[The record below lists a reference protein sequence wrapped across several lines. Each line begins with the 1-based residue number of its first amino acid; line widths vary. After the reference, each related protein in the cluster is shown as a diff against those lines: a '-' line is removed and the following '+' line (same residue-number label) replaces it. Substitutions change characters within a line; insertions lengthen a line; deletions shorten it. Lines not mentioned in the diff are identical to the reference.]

1 MQTGASP
8 EQNPTYSDSKRK
20 AKTHLK
26 KKTSPIKHRALNWLL
41 NPRKD
46 MATFLKFPEKKP
58 KFNTQ
63 HQPENQTQS
72 EESLRKK

>member
-26 KKTSPIKHRALNWLL
+26 KKLHW
-41 NPRKD
+41 
-46 MATFLKFPEKKP
+46 
-58 KFNTQ
+58 
-63 HQPENQTQS
+63 
-72 EESLRKK
+72 

>member
-26 KKTSPIKHRALNWLL
+26 KNFTDKTPGSKL
-41 NPRKD
+41 
-46 MATFLKFPEKKP
+46 TLKSQERHGYLSK
-58 KFNTQ
+58 
-63 HQPENQTQS
+63 
-72 EESLRKK
+72 